1 MSVIP
6 KELLSKVRRIEI
18 RMAHLVNEVLAG
30 EYHSS
35 FKGQGM
41 EFSEVR
47 EYVPGD
53 DVRLIDWNVTARLE
67 KPFVKQFVEE
77 RELTVILLVDVS
89 GSSLYGSSEMTK
101 SEISAELAAL
111 LALAAIRNKDRVG
124 LMLFTDQIELMVTPK
139 KGKSHVLRVV
149 REILGF
155 KCSHSKT
162 SISQALKTLLQV
174 QRRKA
179 VIFLISDFMDIGYD
193 KELAMVARKHD
204 LICLPIIEKV
214 DYDMPASGLVSFLDA
229 ETQELVT
236 VDTSDTRIRKF
247 YQNDGLQRLAQLNQ
261 ILNRNGAS
269 AITIYPEADYLGEL
283 IRFFRRRGKRS

>member
-67 KPFVKQFVEE
+67 KPYIKQFVEE

-155 KCSHSKT
+155 ACSHSKT
-162 SISQALKTLLQV
+162 SISSALKTLLQV
-174 QRRKA
+174 QKRKA
-179 VIFLISDFMDIGYD
+179 VVFLISDFMDTGYE

-204 LICLPIIEKV
+204 LICLPIMEKV
-214 DYDMPASGLVSFLDA
+214 DYELPSSGLVSFLDSETA
-229 ETQELVT
+229 ELIT
-236 VDTSDTRIRKF
+236 VDTSDSRVQKL
-247 YQNDGLQRLAQLNQ
+247 YKNDGLERLSFLNQ
-261 ILNRNGAS
+261 MLNRNGAS
-269 AITIYPEADYLGEL
+269 AITIHPHSDYLGEL
-283 IRFFRRRGKRS
+283 IRFFRRRGGRS